1 MRFNVGD
8 IVCLTTNNVLGMIT
22 YIGEVV
28 TIQWSEG
35 GKAYWYHT
43 DADIYLVLVQPA
55 ECKPA
60 GDEIR

>member
-1 MRFNVGD
+1 MGD

-35 GKAYWYHT
+35 GKAYWYPE
-43 DADIYLVLVQPA
+43 DVKVYLILVQSVRDSVTI
-55 ECKPA
+55 ET
-60 GDEIR
+60 